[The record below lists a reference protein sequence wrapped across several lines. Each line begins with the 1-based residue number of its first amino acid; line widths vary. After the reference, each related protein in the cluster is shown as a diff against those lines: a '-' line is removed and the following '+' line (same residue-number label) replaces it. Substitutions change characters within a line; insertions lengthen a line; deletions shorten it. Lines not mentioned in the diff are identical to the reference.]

1 MTKQKTRINRKKK
14 RTQALQEQQY
24 VIGNYAF
31 MTKSNRKT
39 VLLFPNT
46 TLRQVR
52 YYREKVERGVH
63 WGAHG
68 GLRFES
74 QKVSDALLAH
84 IIILISWVCDYNP
97 GFTLQEYV
105 DLIFWTYNIQL
116 SISWVHNIFTNLLH
130 FSYRKLNV
138 IQKAKFTDENINY
151 YYSFINWIQS
161 IDCSK
166 IVWIDESH
174 FDSRKQKPRFG
185 RGRKGKAINFIN
197 DTSIQENFS
206 LSALMRINEPIYYEI
221 RYDSNDQWDFCQFM
235 IQAYAFENIN
245 SGDFIIFDNAS
256 VHSSTSMLLLD
267 DFFSALNINLIRTP
281 TYSPEVNGIEKIVWI
296 LEKHD
301 LSWKS

>member
-1 MTKQKTRINRKKK
+1 M
-14 RTQALQEQQY
+14 
-24 VIGNYAF
+24 
-31 MTKSNRKT
+31 
-39 VLLFPNT
+39 LLFPNT

-52 YYREKVERGVH
+52 YYREKVERDVH

-185 RGRKGKAINFIN
+185 RGRKGKVINFIN

-206 LSALMRINEPIYYEI
+206 LSALMRINESIYYEI

-281 TYSPEVNGIEKIVWI
+281 TYSPEVNGIEKLFGYLKNMIYRGKARDMTMKTFLEREIPLVPLRCI
-296 LEKHD
+296 LEWTRD
-301 LSWKS
+301 CVFRLNFD